1 MLRFRSLPQFRRGSV
16 RSLSRNHAHAAP
28 KSGGIAIYA
37 DKAIVVLNKPF
48 GVDSQLSKSVS
59 VPGDTVLLARLICF
73 DIQGSRMRDILKG
86 KTRQQ
91 FTSSCRG
98 AI

>member
-48 GVDSQLSKSVS
+48 GVDSQLSKSAS
-59 VPGDTVLLARLICF
+59 VPGDTVLSARMIRF
-73 DIQGSRMRDILKG
+73 DIQDSRMRAILKG
-86 KTRQQ
+86 RMQQQ
-91 FTSSCRG
+91 FASNCRG
-98 AI
+98 AV